1 MQKMR
6 IDLVLQNLKF
16 QLVARLLRALNV
28 VQKIPDAVNHAD
40 DLILKRFNL
49 VAGVN
54 HGLHLQILSADLCY
68 SSA

>member
-28 VQKIPDAVNHAD
+28 VQ
-40 DLILKRFNL
+40 
-49 VAGVN
+49 
-54 HGLHLQILSADLCY
+54 
-68 SSA
+68 